1 MNTQT
6 TRLGK
11 QHLLEVAEQLF
22 TEHGYQAVS
31 IRDIAQA
38 SGVTNAAL
46 YYHFPNKEALFD
58 EVIEHHT
65 DKLAQRLQEVGAE
78 ADTPREQLVAMLME
92 YAALVS
98 ERRSPL
104 FLLHRKSDDT
114 NREQVKKQHGRLM
127 QRMLS
132 PLEEALQ
139 TATTQGELRQLSDD
153 YSPASLLLG
162 LFHGMLQHRKHAANC
177 QITPQDIELVIDIF
191 WSGMKSDGRQGTG
204 DGETN

>member
-1 MNTQT
+1 MTTQT

-22 TEHGYQAVS
+22 TEYGYQAVS

-58 EVIEHHT
+58 EVIEYHAN
-65 DKLAQRLQEVGAE
+65 KLAQRLQEAGAD
-78 ADTPREQLVAMLME
+78 ADTPRVQLAAMLTE
-92 YAALVS
+92 YAAHVS

-104 FLLHRKSDDT
+104 FSLRRKPDKVH
-114 NREQVKKQHGRLM
+114 REQVEKQHGRLVG
-127 QRMLS
+127 RMLA
-132 PLEEALQ
+132 PLEDVLQ
-139 TATTQGELRQLSDD
+139 SATSQGELRQISDD

-162 LFHGMLQHRKHAANC
+162 LFHGMLQHRKHC
-177 QITPQDIELVIDIF
+177 TDRQISPEDIKLVIDIF
-191 WSGMKSDGRQGTG
+191 WDGLK
-204 DGETN
+204 N